1 MAIFRIIGN
10 VIVILMIMLSVY
22 STEQEQEAHI
32 GGAETLKNSLLI
44 CQLLACPT
52 QVRLYLKHLPAL
64 RCGWE
69 VGEMGKGVGGE
80 EGEL

>member
-10 VIVILMIMLSVY
+10 AIVVLMIIFSVY
-22 STEQEQEAHI
+22 STEQEHEANI
-32 GGAETLKNSLLI
+32 GGAETLKCSLLT
-44 CQLLACPT
+44 CQLFACPT
-52 QVRLYLKHLPAL
+52 QVRHYLKHLPAP

-69 VGEMGKGVGGE
+69 AGEMGKGVGGE